1 MVVVCL
7 PVWAGWDVVM
17 LAVGGCRGGVFSP
30 GDGRPLL
37 RGVRRG
43 GPCCGRGVVA
53 ATGCL
58 PRPEGLLCSG
68 GGVNEWRVRECVG
81 RRRALAVASGAV
93 FEPGRCGSCCEG
105 SAARGSRC
113 GTWRGG
119 GVGGGP
125 VISAMSP
132 WSLVGSCRASLAAVS
147 AAAPWPGWASLVRS
161 DSHLVCSSCCQLQAS
176 LLAEV
181 TGCVWSDGAFRF
193 SSRRFS
199 SLFHRVRPRVPWGC
213 RGAPLW
219 CSPFPFRSV
228 IEGLDRGVF
237 SELGLSTPI
246 NYGAKVLV
254 KLLIVQMKTCFS
266 SFGGRFLTFE
276 TENAPIFGLRR
287 GKNWQFVCRRFVR
300 ISLKT

>member
-1 MVVVCL
+1 
-7 PVWAGWDVVM
+7 M
-17 LAVGGCRGGVFSP
+17 LACVGGVGCGDACGGCVPVRGLFARRWAAVASRGAE
-30 GDGRPLL
+30 GRALL
-37 RGVRRG
+37 RE
-43 GPCCGRGVVA
+43 GVVA

-68 GGVNEWRVRECVG
+68 GGVNQWRVRECMG

-93 FEPGRCGSCCEG
+93 FEPGRGESCCEG

-125 VISAMSP
+125 DHLCDESVVSRRFVPGVACRCVGGGAVAGLGISSAFGFASRLLKLLSVAGFSP
-132 WSLVGSCRASLAAVS
+132 CGGHRM
-147 AAAPWPGWASLVRS
+147 
-161 DSHLVCSSCCQLQAS
+161 
-176 LLAEV
+176 
-181 TGCVWSDGAFRF
+181 CVWSDGAFRF

-219 CSPFPFRSV
+219 CSPLPFRSV

-287 GKNWQFVCRRFVR
+287 GKN
-300 ISLKT
+300 

>member
-1 MVVVCL
+1 
-7 PVWAGWDVVM
+7 M
-17 LAVGGCRGGVFSP
+17 LACVGGVGCGDACGGGVP
-30 GDGRPLL
+30 GRGLFARRWAAVASRGAEGRALL
-37 RGVRRG
+37 RE
-43 GPCCGRGVVA
+43 GVVA
-53 ATGCL
+53 AAGCL

-68 GGVNEWRVRECVG
+68 GGVNEWRVRECGG

-93 FEPGRCGSCCEG
+93 SKPGRGGSCCEG

-119 GVGGGP
+119 DVGGGP
-125 VISAMSP
+125 DHLCDESVVSRLFAPGVACRCVGGGAVAGLGISSAFGFASRLLKLLSVAGFSP
-132 WSLVGSCRASLAAVS
+132 CGGHRM
-147 AAAPWPGWASLVRS
+147 
-161 DSHLVCSSCCQLQAS
+161 
-176 LLAEV
+176 
-181 TGCVWSDGAFRF
+181 CVWSDGAFRF

-219 CSPFPFRSV
+219 CSPLPFRSV

-266 SFGGRFLTFE
+266 SFGGHFLTF
-276 TENAPIFGLRR
+276 
-287 GKNWQFVCRRFVR
+287 
-300 ISLKT
+300 

>member
-1 MVVVCL
+1 
-7 PVWAGWDVVM
+7 M
-17 LAVGGCRGGVFSP
+17 LACVGGVGC
-30 GDGRPLL
+30 GDAC
-37 RGVRRG
+37 GVRMPVRGLFARRWAAVASRGAEGRALWREVPAAAG
-43 GPCCGRGVVA
+43 GPAVLGRGW
-53 ATGCL
+53 
-58 PRPEGLLCSG
+58 
-68 GGVNEWRVRECVG
+68 VNEWRVRECVG

-93 FEPGRCGSCCEG
+93 FEPRRCGSCCEG

-125 VISAMSP
+125 GHLCDESVVSRRFVPGVACRCVGGGAVAGLGISSAFGFASRLLKLLSVAGFSP
-132 WSLVGSCRASLAAVS
+132 CGGHRM
-147 AAAPWPGWASLVRS
+147 
-161 DSHLVCSSCCQLQAS
+161 CC
-176 LLAEV
+176 
-181 TGCVWSDGAFRF
+181 GATERCWF

-219 CSPFPFRSV
+219 CSPLPFRSV

-266 SFGGRFLTFE
+266 SFEGSFLTFE

-287 GKNWQFVCRRFVR
+287 GKNWHFVCRHVVR

>member
-1 MVVVCL
+1 MRGLFARC
-7 PVWAGWDVVM
+7 WA
-17 LAVGGCRGGVFSP
+17 AVASRGAE
-30 GDGRPLL
+30 GRALL
-37 RGVRRG
+37 REGF
-43 GPCCGRGVVA
+43 VA
-53 ATGCL
+53 APGCL

-68 GGVNEWRVRECVG
+68 GGVNEWRVRECGG

-93 FEPGRCGSCCEG
+93 FEPGRGGSCCEG

-125 VISAMSP
+125 DHLCDESVVSRWFVPGVACRCVGGGAVAGLGISSAFGFASRLLKLLSVAGFSP
-132 WSLVGSCRASLAAVS
+132 CGGHRMCVERRSVQVFVSAFQLIVSSCASPCPLGLSRCTAVVLAASLPV
-147 AAAPWPGWASLVRS
+147 G
-161 DSHLVCSSCCQLQAS
+161 D
-176 LLAEV
+176 
-181 TGCVWSDGAFRF
+181 
-193 SSRRFS
+193 
-199 SLFHRVRPRVPWGC
+199 
-213 RGAPLW
+213 RGA
-219 CSPFPFRSV
+219 RS
-228 IEGLDRGVF
+228 GRF

-276 TENAPIFGLRR
+276 TANAPIFGLRR
-287 GKNWQFVCRRFVR
+287 GKNWHFMCRRFVR

>member
-1 MVVVCL
+1 
-7 PVWAGWDVVM
+7 M
-17 LAVGGCRGGVFSP
+17 LACVGGVGCGDACGGWVPRRGLFARRWAAVASRGAE
-30 GDGRPLL
+30 GRALL
-37 RGVRRG
+37 RE
-43 GPCCGRGVVA
+43 GVVA

-68 GGVNEWRVRECVG
+68 GGVNEWRVRECGAGGG
-81 RRRALAVASGAV
+81 RLPWPQGPCLNPGGVEVTVREVLRGAV
-93 FEPGRCGSCCEG
+93 GV
-105 SAARGSRC
+105 ARGEGEAWAVS
-113 GTWRGG
+113 
-119 GVGGGP
+119 P

-219 CSPFPFRSV
+219 CSPLPFRSV

-237 SELGLSTPI
+237 SELSLSTPI

-266 SFGGRFLTFE
+266 SFGGCFLTFE
-276 TENAPIFGLRR
+276 TENTPIFGLRR
-287 GKNWQFVCRRFVR
+287 GKN
-300 ISLKT
+300 

>member
-17 LAVGGCRGGVFSP
+17 LAVCGVPVRGLFARRWAAVASRGAE
-30 GDGRPLL
+30 GRALWREVPAAA
-37 RGVRRG
+37 G
-43 GPCCGRGVVA
+43 GPAVLGRGCERVA
-53 ATGCL
+53 C
-58 PRPEGLLCSG
+58 EGM
-68 GGVNEWRVRECVG
+68 WG

-93 FEPGRCGSCCEG
+93 FEPGRGKVAVREVLRG
-105 SAARGSRC
+105 AVGVARGE
-113 GTWRGG
+113 GEAWAA
-119 GVGGGP
+119 GP

-181 TGCVWSDGAFRF
+181 TGCVWSDGAFWF

-219 CSPFPFRSV
+219 CSPLPFRSV

-276 TENAPIFGLRR
+276 TANAPIFGLRR
-287 GKNWQFVCRRFVR
+287 GKNWHFMCRRFVR

>member
-17 LAVGGCRGGVFSP
+17 LAVGVCRGGVFSP

-93 FEPGRCGSCCEG
+93 SEPGRGGSCCEG
-105 SAARGSRC
+105 SAARGSWC

-119 GVGGGP
+119 GVDGGPGHLCDESVVSRLFVPGVACRCVGGGA
-125 VISAMSP
+125 VAGLGISSAFGFASRLLKLLSVAGFSP
-132 WSLVGSCRASLAAVS
+132 CGGHRMCCGATERAGFRLGVS
-147 AAAPWPGWASLVRS
+147 A
-161 DSHLVCSSCCQLQAS
+161 HCFIVCVPVSRGVVAVHRC
-176 LLAEV
+176 
-181 TGCVWSDGAFRF
+181 GA
-193 SSRRFS
+193 RRFPS
-199 SLFHRVRPRVPWGC
+199 
-213 RGAPLW
+213 
-219 CSPFPFRSV
+219 
-228 IEGLDRGVF
+228 
-237 SELGLSTPI
+237 
-246 NYGAKVLV
+246 
-254 KLLIVQMKTCFS
+254 
-266 SFGGRFLTFE
+266 GR
-276 TENAPIFGLRR
+276 
-287 GKNWQFVCRRFVR
+287 
-300 ISLKT
+300 

>member
-1 MVVVCL
+1 MLACVGGVGCGDACGLRV
-7 PVWAGWDVVM
+7 AGAGSFRP
-17 LAVGGCRGGVFSP
+17 AVGGRCFAGCGGA
-30 GDGRPLL
+30 GL
-37 RGVRRG
+37 
-43 GPCCGRGVVA
+43 VA
-53 ATGCL
+53 GGCL

-68 GGVNEWRVRECVG
+68 GGERVACEGMWG

-125 VISAMSP
+125 
-132 WSLVGSCRASLAAVS
+132 G
-147 AAAPWPGWASLVRS
+147 
-161 DSHLVCSSCCQLQAS
+161 HLCDESV
-176 LLAEV
+176 V
-181 TGCVWSDGAFRF
+181 
-193 SSRRFS
+193 SRRFVPGVACRCVGGGAVAGLGIS
-199 SLFHRVRPRVPWGC
+199 SAFGFASRLLKLLSVAGFSPCGGHRMCVERRSVQVFVSAFQLIVSSCASPCPWGC

-219 CSPFPFRSV
+219 CSPLPFRSV

-266 SFGGRFLTFE
+266 SFEGRFLTFE

-287 GKNWQFVCRRFVR
+287 GKNWHFVCRRLVR

>member
-1 MVVVCL
+1 
-7 PVWAGWDVVM
+7 M
-17 LAVGGCRGGVFSP
+17 LACVGGVGCGDACGGGVP
-30 GDGRPLL
+30 GRGLFARRWAAVASRGAEGRALL
-37 RGVRRG
+37 REE
-43 GPCCGRGVVA
+43 VVA
-53 ATGCL
+53 ATGGL

-81 RRRALAVASGAV
+81 RRRALAVASEAV
-93 FEPGRCGSCCEG
+93 FEPGRGGSCCEG

-125 VISAMSP
+125 DHLCDESVVSRRFVPGVACRCVGGGAVAGLGISSAFGFASRLLKLLSVAGFSP
-132 WSLVGSCRASLAAVS
+132 CGGHRMYC
-147 AAAPWPGWASLVRS
+147 
-161 DSHLVCSSCCQLQAS
+161 
-176 LLAEV
+176 
-181 TGCVWSDGAFRF
+181 GATERCWF

-219 CSPFPFRSV
+219 CSPLPFRSV

-276 TENAPIFGLRR
+276 TANAPIFGLRR
-287 GKNWQFVCRRFVR
+287 GKN
-300 ISLKT
+300 

>member
-1 MVVVCL
+1 M
-7 PVWAGWDVVM
+7 W
-17 LAVGGCRGGVFSP
+17 
-30 GDGRPLL
+30 
-37 RGVRRG
+37 
-43 GPCCGRGVVA
+43 
-53 ATGCL
+53 
-58 PRPEGLLCSG
+58 
-68 GGVNEWRVRECVG
+68 G

-93 FEPGRCGSCCEG
+93 FEPGRGEVAVREVLRG
-105 SAARGSRC
+105 AVGVARGE
-113 GTWRGG
+113 GEAWAA
-119 GVGGGP
+119 GP

-181 TGCVWSDGAFRF
+181 TGCVWSDGACWF

-199 SLFHRVRPRVPWGC
+199 SLFHRVCPRVPWGC

-219 CSPFPFRSV
+219 CSPLPFRSV

-287 GKNWQFVCRRFVR
+287 GKNWQFVRRRFVR

>member
-1 MVVVCL
+1 MPWPRGPCL
-7 PVWAGWDVVM
+7 NPGGVEVAVREVLRG
-17 LAVGGCRGGVFSP
+17 AVGV
-30 GDGRPLL
+30 
-37 RGVRRG
+37 
-43 GPCCGRGVVA
+43 
-53 ATGCL
+53 
-58 PRPEGLLCSG
+58 
-68 GGVNEWRVRECVG
+68 
-81 RRRALAVASGAV
+81 
-93 FEPGRCGSCCEG
+93 
-105 SAARGSRC
+105 ARGE
-113 GTWRGG
+113 GEAWAA
-119 GVGGGP
+119 GP
-125 VISAMSP
+125 IISAMSP

-181 TGCVWSDGAFRF
+181 TGCVWSDGAFLF

-219 CSPFPFRSV
+219 CSPLPFRSV

-276 TENAPIFGLRR
+276 TANAPIFGLRR
-287 GKNWQFVCRRFVR
+287 GKNWHFVRCRLVR

>member
-1 MVVVCL
+1 
-7 PVWAGWDVVM
+7 M
-17 LAVGGCRGGVFSP
+17 LACVGGVGCGDACGGGVP
-30 GDGRPLL
+30 GRGLFARRWAAVASRGAEGQALL
-37 RGVRRG
+37 REE
-43 GPCCGRGVVA
+43 VVA

-81 RRRALAVASGAV
+81 RRRALAMASGAV
-93 FEPGRCGSCCEG
+93 FEPGRVEVAVREVLRGAVG
-105 SAARGSRC
+105 VARGE
-113 GTWRGG
+113 GETWA
-119 GVGGGP
+119 VTP
-125 VISAMSP
+125 IISAMSL
-132 WSLVGSCRASLAAVS
+132 WSLVRSCRASLAAVS

-219 CSPFPFRSV
+219 CSPLPFRSV

-276 TENAPIFGLRR
+276 TANAPIFGLRR
-287 GKNWQFVCRRFVR
+287 GKN
-300 ISLKT
+300 

>member
-17 LAVGGCRGGVFSP
+17 LAVCVLPVRGLFARRWAAVASRGAEGRALWREGGGRRCDGVP
-30 GDGRPLL
+30 AAA
-37 RGVRRG
+37 G
-43 GPCCGRGVVA
+43 GPAVLGRGCERVA
-53 ATGCL
+53 C
-58 PRPEGLLCSG
+58 EGM
-68 GGVNEWRVRECVG
+68 WG

-125 VISAMSP
+125 
-132 WSLVGSCRASLAAVS
+132 G
-147 AAAPWPGWASLVRS
+147 
-161 DSHLVCSSCCQLQAS
+161 HLCDESV
-176 LLAEV
+176 V
-181 TGCVWSDGAFRF
+181 
-193 SSRRFS
+193 SRRFVPGVACRCVGGGAVAGLGIS
-199 SLFHRVRPRVPWGC
+199 SAFGFASRLLKLLSVAGFSPCGGHRMCVERRSVLVFVSAFQLIVSSCASPCPWGC

-219 CSPFPFRSV
+219 CSPLPFRSV

-287 GKNWQFVCRRFVR
+287 GKN
-300 ISLKT
+300 